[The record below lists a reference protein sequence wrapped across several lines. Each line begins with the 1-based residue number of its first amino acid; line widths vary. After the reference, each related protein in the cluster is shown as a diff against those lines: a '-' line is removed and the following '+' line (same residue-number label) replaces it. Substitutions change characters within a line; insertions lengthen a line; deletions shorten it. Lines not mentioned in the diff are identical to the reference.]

1 MSRLPILIYAVIALS
16 SYLFGALYLFSPT
29 FMPYHAVAVGE
40 EWSAVAE
47 GYQVLIGALLDVA
60 GSGWLA
66 LAVSLTALIAVPI
79 RRGERW
85 ARYAAPMIILAFNIP
100 TGWATITVLTQSP
113 ASPPWY
119 GPVGTC
125 AAALLALLI
134 DRPWRKSVMEP
145 TN

>member
-1 MSRLPILIYAVIALS
+1 MNRLPILIYAAIAVS
-16 SYLFGALYLFSPT
+16 SYILGAIYLFSPT

-47 GYQVLIGALLDVA
+47 GYRVLIGALLDVA
-60 GSGWLA
+60 GGGWLA
-66 LAVSLTALIAVPI
+66 LALSLTALIAVPI

-85 ARYAAPMIILAFNIP
+85 ARYAAPLIILAFNIP

-125 AAALLALLI
+125 VAALLAVLI
-134 DRPWRKSVMEP
+134 DRPWRNPETKP